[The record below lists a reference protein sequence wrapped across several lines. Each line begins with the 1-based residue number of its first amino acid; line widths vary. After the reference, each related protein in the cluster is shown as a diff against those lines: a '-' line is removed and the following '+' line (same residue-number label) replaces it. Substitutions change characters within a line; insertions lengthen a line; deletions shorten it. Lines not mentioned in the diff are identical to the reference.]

1 MLSTLLLQVDELLS
15 LGINVTIY
23 NGQVRTAHNHS
34 LVTCYL
40 LGDPQKKPIQTFTFE
55 ILVPVDQPCISLQ
68 MIAAITHSP
77 AVSS

>member
-1 MLSTLLLQVDELLS
+1 MQSTLLLQVDELLS

-55 ILVPVDQPCISLQ
+55 ILVDLICSTKGTEAWVQKLK
-68 MIAAITHSP
+68 
-77 AVSS
+77 